1 MERVDG
7 RGETEVWINNIND
20 YDMKIDKN
28 NDKHIIADDGK
39 MFERIADGTNYGKE
53 IYLGYSYFIGGEKLD
68 VPHLDTPEDFREVDE
83 PKEDEQK
90 ENRDE

>member
-1 MERVDG
+1 
-7 RGETEVWINNIND
+7 
-20 YDMKIDKN
+20 MKIDKD

-39 MFERIADGTNYGKE
+39 TFERIADGTNYGKE

-90 ENRDE
+90 EDGDEQTLSL

>member
-1 MERVDG
+1 
-7 RGETEVWINNIND
+7 
-20 YDMKIDKN
+20 MKIDKG

-39 MFERIADGTNYGKE
+39 TFERIADGTNYGKD

-68 VPHLDTPEDFREVDE
+68 VPHLDKPEDFREVDE
-83 PKEDEQK
+83 LKEEVEQK

>member
-1 MERVDG
+1 
-7 RGETEVWINNIND
+7 
-20 YDMKIDKN
+20 MKIDKD

-39 MFERIADGTNYGKE
+39 TFERITDGTNYGKE

-68 VPHLDTPEDFREVDE
+68 VPHLDKPENFREVDE
-83 PKEDEQK
+83 LKEEVEQK

>member
-1 MERVDG
+1 
-7 RGETEVWINNIND
+7 
-20 YDMKIDKN
+20 MKKDEKN
-28 NDKHIIADDGK
+28 EKHIIADDGK
-39 MFERIADGTNYGKE
+39 MFERITDGVSYGKE

-83 PKEDEQK
+83 PKEDEHT